1 MTELTIE
8 TIKAGLVKNDSWVFR
23 AVVALGDSG
32 LKNVIA
38 RHKFLEF
45 RDEYLTFARL
55 EDMEDARQ
63 LCLNHASDLLEI
75 ATSPA
80 FDFRS
85 KTFVLTGKL
94 DKFTRNA
101 LTSKLESLGAYVSSS
116 VSRATDVVIV
126 GSKPGAKFR
135 RAESLGIP
143 RWNESDLLDNL
154 KPKSQQS

>member
-1 MTELTIE
+1 MAELTIE
-8 TIKAGLVKNDSWVFR
+8 TIKEGLLKNDSWVFR

-38 RHKFLEF
+38 RHKFLEY
-45 RDEYLTFARL
+45 RDEYQTFFRL
-55 EDMEDARQ
+55 DDLEDARK
-63 LCLNHASDLLEI
+63 LCIIHATELLEI
-75 ATSPA
+75 ATSPG

-94 DKFTRNA
+94 EKFTRNA

-116 VSRATDVVIV
+116 VSRSTDVVIV

-143 RWNESDLLDNL
+143 RWNERDLLDNL